1 MATCACTDAVGE
13 PARFRNRTLI
23 PLVIELSQ
31 VGGIDLVVPLVIR
44 EHTIVAR
51 RLLIALSLVLL
62 LGPIAIA
69 SASVSATQS
78 DDLDCEDFQTQEEA
92 QAVLD
97 ADPSDPNNLDPNGDG
112 IACGLLPTAVDLEQ
126 PADTNQNADQ
136 QAGDNQNQRRAN
148 RQNNRNQQS
157 QNAETTTVTC
167 NNYATAEE
175 AQAAFDKDPQG
186 LAALDADGD
195 GIACEEL
202 IAAGTNASNNR
213 DNRRQ
218 ARQNQSTEP
227 TNTAVDQPSGPL
239 PKEDLDCID
248 FQYQEDAQA
257 IYNLDP
263 SDPFNLDPNKD
274 GFACSSLP
282 SRTQRVI
289 QVPSTGV
296 GSPPTLTAIALEAAS
311 FFAAVA
317 LASRGRPGAAP
328 ERARLSRLRR

>member
-69 SASVSATQS
+69 SASVSAGQS

-126 PADTNQNADQ
+126 PADANQSADQ

-148 RQNNRNQQS
+148 RQNNRQNNRNQQS
-157 QNAETTTVTC
+157 QNAETSTVTC
-167 NNYATAEE
+167 ANYATAEE

-186 LAALDADGD
+186 FAALDADGD

-289 QVPSTGV
+289 QVPSTGA
-296 GSPPTLTAIALEAAS
+296 GSPPTLTASALVVAS
-311 FFAAVA
+311 LFAAAGAGVA
-317 LASRGRPGAAP
+317 R
-328 ERARLSRLRR
+328 RARRRPWMGSRQ